1 MFKVFKRAP
10 VRHVVREP
18 RGVEP
23 FLDLAVPQ
31 PDMAELSGDSVWM
44 QWDQAVQ
51 EVESQL
57 QAQRAAAA
65 ARPEA
70 GA

>member
-10 VRHVVREP
+10 VRHLAREP

-23 FLDLAVPQ
+23 FPDLAMPQ
-31 PDMAELSGDSVWM
+31 PDMAELSGDSAWT

-51 EVESQL
+51 EIESQL
-57 QAQRAAAA
+57 QARRAAAA

-70 GA
+70 